1 MTNIQKIAAYID
13 SSPNKERLM
22 AAMPVLLEMWFSM
35 NKAKI
40 QKMSTRRMN
49 KHESVE

>member
-22 AAMPVLLEMWFSM
+22 AALPVLLELWFSM
-35 NKAKI
+35 NKADDAANEHKEDE
-40 QKMSTRRMN
+40 QG
-49 KHESVE
+49 

>member
-35 NKAKI
+35 NRAENAKNEHKEDK
-40 QKMSTRRMN
+40 QA
-49 KHESVE
+49 